1 MYDIVWMEEI
11 GKLQVSRSFAYFKIG
26 SSDIGL
32 VFAGSSLSP
41 DLRIKTLAILF
52 SSMKVEKY
60 SK

>member
-1 MYDIVWMEEI
+1 MEEI